1 MDVISELSR
10 IRILLKE
17 NEDGNLIDKDVIMDL
32 LTYLIPNN
40 SIYRSTS
47 SSYFYFDDKYSLLYL
62 KYSVN
67 KELTVIEK
75 YSDESYYEGIVFLDI
90 VKMNILDSDGEIS
103 FEDVDWYE
111 VPEYV
116 FTDFENEIGTLC
128 YKYGLSVSFDYVFG
142 SNPL

>member
-47 SSYFYFDDKYSLLYL
+47 HFYFDNYISLLYL

-67 KELTVIEK
+67 KELTIIEK
-75 YSDESYYEGIVFLDI
+75 YPDESYYEGIVFLDI
-90 VKMNILDSDGEIS
+90 VKMNILDLEGEIS
-103 FEDVDWYE
+103 IEDVDWYE